1 MREQFTVRVYD
12 STLLKRI
19 KALQEKLSDNYTTT
33 SSFLVYCIERG
44 LDVVER
50 DVGGIKSIQS
60 LDELYDEIRKTFEK
74 LNNLIKFSEKNAR
87 ELMAHTVINEKLLSC
102 NYNMLLGLSDKI
114 PKKREYVESGLYD
127 DIPERLESLLEDV
140 LKVYLKQNG

>member
-1 MREQFTVRVYD
+1 M
-12 STLLKRI
+12 
-19 KALQEKLSDNYTTT
+19 
-33 SSFLVYCIERG
+33 
-44 LDVVER
+44 
-50 DVGGIKSIQS
+50 
-60 LDELYDEIRKTFEK
+60 YDEIRKTFEK